1 MLRLLILEKGLEPT
15 FICVREFFKGRSRF
29 FPLSCYD
36 LSDIYGKRNQKSM
49 IALEARCSTTAMG
62 IMPHKNVDRALEL
75 ALSLDIPFWPKLPKV
90 SLYED
95 MYVQAS
101 QNFPGIAID
110 FDKGRLSFDT
120 ARFEQELD
128 GYFVKMDSP
137 EIFALTTEYSAVFHK
152 FLSKELQG
160 YKAIRGQNI
169 GPVSFGFKVLD
180 ENLKPIIYNDEART
194 ILFDFIQKKANL
206 QYRELKERN
215 PNAFV
220 WLDEPGLGYV
230 FSGLSGYNEQLAK
243 EDYHNFIEGLEG
255 PKGLHLCAE
264 VNLPYLLE
272 LGVETL
278 SFDAYQIGFMPKE
291 YAGSVAEFIKKGGI
305 ISWGIVPTESTA
317 LATQTPETL
326 ATILSDYWEVISE
339 STGLSSSQIAVQA
352 LVAPARCCLSDAG
365 QVNTVSETASKCPVS
380 STEEGLVEKAF
391 AFLPELSQILRDKY
405 GI

>member
-1 MLRLLILEKGLEPT
+1 MVA
-15 FICVREFFKGRSRF
+15 F
-29 FPLSCYD
+29 
-36 LSDIYGKRNQKSM
+36 
-49 IALEARCSTTAMG
+49 EARCGTTAMG
-62 IMPHKNVDRALEL
+62 IMPHRDVERALEL
-75 ALSLDIPFWPKLPKV
+75 ALSLDVPFWPQLPKV

-110 FDKGRLSFDT
+110 FDKGRLSFNT

-128 GYFVKMDSP
+128 EYFGKMDVP
-137 EIFALTTEYSAVFHK
+137 ETFTLTAEYSVVFHK
-152 FLSKELQG
+152 FLSKELRG
-160 YKAIRGQNI
+160 YRAIRGQNI

-194 ILFDFIQKKANL
+194 ILFDFVQKKANI
-206 QYRELKERN
+206 QYQELKKGN

-230 FSGLSGYNEQLAK
+230 FSGLSGYNEQQAK
-243 EDYHNFIEGLEG
+243 EDYHNFVAGLEG

-272 LGVETL
+272 LGVEIL

-291 YAGSVAEFIKKGGI
+291 YAGSVAEFIKKGGV

-317 LATQTPETL
+317 LATQTPKTL
-326 ATILSDYWEVISE
+326 AATLSGYWEVVSQN
-339 STGLSSSQIAVQA
+339 TGLPLEQIAMQA
-352 LVAPARCCLSDAG
+352 LVAPARCCLSDIGQSDSSDKKAG
-365 QVNTVSETASKCPVS
+365 GCQIATH
-380 STEEGLVEKAF
+380 EEGIVEKAF
-391 AFLPELSQILRDKY
+391 AFLSELSQILRDKY
-405 GI
+405 GV

>member
-1 MLRLLILEKGLEPT
+1 
-15 FICVREFFKGRSRF
+15 
-29 FPLSCYD
+29 
-36 LSDIYGKRNQKSM
+36 
-49 IALEARCSTTAMG
+49 MG
-62 IMPHKNVDRALEL
+62 IMPHRDVDRALEL
-75 ALSLDIPFWPKLPKV
+75 ALSLDIPFWPQLPKV

-110 FDKGRLSFDT
+110 FDKERLSFDT

-128 GYFVKMDSP
+128 EYFVKMDVP
-137 EIFALTTEYSAVFHK
+137 EAFALTAEYSAVFHK

-160 YKAIRGQNI
+160 YKAVRGQVT

-180 ENLKPIIYNDEART
+180 ENLKPVIYNDAART
-194 ILFDFIQKKANL
+194 ILFDFIQKKANI

-243 EDYHNFIEGLEG
+243 EDYHNFVEGLEG
-255 PKGLHLCAE
+255 PKGLHLCAD

-272 LGVETL
+272 LGVEIL
-278 SFDAYQIGFMPKE
+278 SFDAYQIGFMPRE
-291 YAGSVAEFIKKGGI
+291 YAGSVAEFIRKGGI
-305 ISWGIVPTESTA
+305 ISWGIIPTESTV

-326 ATILSDYWEVISE
+326 AAILSDYWEVISE
-339 STGLSSSQIAVQA
+339 STGLSLNQIAMQA
-352 LVAPARCCLSDAG
+352 LVAPARCCLSDTG
-365 QVNTVSETASKCPVS
+365 QVTTVSKMAGECQVS
-380 STEEGLVEKAF
+380 SIEERHVEKAF

-405 GI
+405 GV